1 MFIPTLALT
10 VAAAFTGAAI
20 YVSLVEQPARL
31 GLDDQALLAQWRPS
45 YKRGSVTQA
54 GLALVG
60 SVLGFAAWGQSGHW
74 AWLVGAIALIAA
86 WPYTLIVIRPTNEA
100 LLATPLEAAG
110 PASRADIEKWG
121 RLHLG
126 RVAMGA
132 VGTLCYFCA
141 LSGGL

>member
-1 MFIPTLALT
+1 MFIQTLALT

-31 GLDDQALLAQWRPS
+31 GLDDRALLAQWRPS
-45 YKRGSVTQA
+45 YKRGSVMQA

-60 SVLGFAAWGQSGHW
+60 SVLGFVAWWQDPQW
-74 AWLVGAIALIAA
+74 AWLAGAIALIAA
-86 WPYTLIVIRPTNEA
+86 WPYTSIVIRPTNEA

-110 PASRADIEKWG
+110 PASRAGIEKWG

-126 RVAMGA
+126 RVAMGVA
-132 VGTLCYFCA
+132 GTVLYFCA
-141 LSGGL
+141 Q

>member
-1 MFIPTLALT
+1 MCIPSLALT

-31 GLDDQALLAQWRPS
+31 GLDDRALLAQWRPS
-45 YKRGSVTQA
+45 YKRGSVMQA

-60 SVLGFAAWGQSGHW
+60 SVLGFAAWWQSGHW
-74 AWLVGAIALIAA
+74 PWLTGAIALIAA

-110 PASRADIEKWG
+110 PVSRAGIEKWG

-132 VGTLCYFCA
+132 VGTVCYFCG
-141 LSGGL
+141 SGGF